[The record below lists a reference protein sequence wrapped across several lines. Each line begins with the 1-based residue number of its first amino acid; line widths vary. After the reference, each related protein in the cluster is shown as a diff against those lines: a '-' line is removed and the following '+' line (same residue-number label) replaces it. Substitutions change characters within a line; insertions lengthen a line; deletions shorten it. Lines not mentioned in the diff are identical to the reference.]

1 VIPVLVGLFAL
12 YVLITAWQMRRAF
25 TTQEPEAKLR
35 EAKRLLFTSALGV
48 PLLIGFIFAL

>member
-1 VIPVLVGLFAL
+1 MTALVVLFVL
-12 YVLITAWQMRRAF
+12 YVLITMWQMRRAF

-35 EAKRLLFTSALGV
+35 EAKRLLFTTALGV